1 MTLTSTR
8 HETELDPV
16 AFTAFANA
24 QGWGDGLPLFPP
36 TEDLVQRFVD
46 ASGRPADAVVASLD
60 TAASEFTVEKI
71 AVNAAMAGAAPDSMP
86 LLCAAMA
93 AMSDPRF
100 DLPGINATTASV
112 VPALFV
118 NGSIRDE
125 LSIPYRQSCLGGAAG
140 GGPAIGRALRLIARN
155 VAGQRPGVTSESV
168 FGQPARVAGIVV
180 GEWEERSPWAPL
192 AERLGVP
199 GNAVTAFPAMGT
211 TPVVDLIADTA
222 ANLLETIGKSMA
234 YLGANNFLA
243 QAIVR
248 EIAVA
253 INPTWATKV
262 LGREFPDVADV
273 QAVLH
278 EHASLPIEW
287 FPPRL
292 RLRLE
297 EVDRVAPNGRVYLVT
312 EPDDVIVLVCGGLGG
327 LHATMLHSFSGTH
340 SVTRAVEHAGHTG
353 G

>member
-1 MTLTSTR
+1 VTLTSTR
-8 HETELDPV
+8 IEADLDPI
-16 AFTAFANA
+16 AFTAFAND
-24 QGWGDGLPLFPP
+24 QGWGDGLPLIPP

-46 ASGRPADAVVASLD
+46 ASGRTADGVVGTLETSASG
-60 TAASEFTVEKI
+60 FTVEKI
-71 AVNAAMAGAAPDSMP
+71 AVNAVMAGAAPDAMP

-118 NGSIRDE
+118 NGPIRDA
-125 LSIPYRQSCLGGAAG
+125 LSIPYRQSCFGGAAG
-140 GGPAIGRALRLIARN
+140 PGPAIGRALRLIVRN
-155 VAGQRPGVTSESV
+155 VAGQRAGVTSESV

-199 GNAVTAFPAMGT
+199 GDAVTAFPAMGT
-211 TPVVDLIADTA
+211 QPVVDLVADTG

-234 YLGANNFLA
+234 YLGANNFLT

-248 EIAVA
+248 EVAVA
-253 INPTWATKV
+253 VNPTWATKV
-262 LGREFPDVADV
+262 LGRDFPDIADV
-273 QAVLH
+273 QALLH
-278 EHASLPIEW
+278 EHASLPIDW
-287 FPPRL
+287 FPARL
-292 RLRLE
+292 RAGLE
-297 EVDRVAPNGRVYLVT
+297 EIGRVSPAGRVHLVT
-312 EPDDVIVLVCGGLGG
+312 EPDDVLVIVCGGLGG

-340 SVTRAVEHAGHTG
+340 SVTRAVQTA
-353 G
+353 

>member
-8 HETELDPV
+8 VETDLDPI
-16 AFTAFANA
+16 AFTAFATQ

-36 TEDLVQRFVD
+36 TEDLVARFVE
-46 ASGRPADAVVASLD
+46 ASGRAPDAVVASLE
-60 TAASEFTVEKI
+60 AASSEFTVEKI
-71 AVNAAMAGAAPDSMP
+71 AVNAAMAGADPAAMP
-86 LLCAAMA
+86 LLCAAVA
-93 AMSDPRF
+93 ALADPSV
-100 DLPGINATTASV
+100 DLPGVNATTASV

-118 NGSIRDE
+118 NGPIRDD
-125 LSIPYRQSCLGGAAG
+125 LDIPYRGSCFGGVAG
-140 GGPAIGRALRLIARN
+140 AGPAIGRALRLVVRN
-155 VAGQRPGVTSESV
+155 VAGQRAGVTSESV

-199 GNAVTAFPAMGT
+199 GNAVTVFPAMGT
-211 TPVVDLIADTA
+211 TPVVDLVADTG

-234 YLGANNFLA
+234 YLGANNFLT

-248 EIAVA
+248 EVAVA

-262 LGREFPDVADV
+262 LGRDFPDIADV
-273 QAVLH
+273 QALLH

-287 FPPRL
+287 FPARL
-292 RLRLE
+292 RAGLE
-297 EVDRVAPNGRVYLVT
+297 EIGRVMPDGRVHLVT
-312 EPDDVIVLVCGGLGG
+312 EPADVVVLVCGGLGG

-340 SVTRAVEHAGHTG
+340 SVTRAVEDSGQTG